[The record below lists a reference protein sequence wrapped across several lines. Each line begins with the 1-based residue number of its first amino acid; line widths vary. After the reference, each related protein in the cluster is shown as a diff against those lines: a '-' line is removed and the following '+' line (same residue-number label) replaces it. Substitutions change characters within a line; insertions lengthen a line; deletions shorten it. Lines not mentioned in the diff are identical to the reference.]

1 MDRLF
6 CFYSQDNFTPLES
19 MIYKQTFYKLITELH
34 VVVWL
39 TKQSI
44 SQHRCFNKS
53 LSGLLLQ
60 KEKNSSEVP
69 QSSFQVMT
77 TWQSD
82 RWQKQWKIL
91 FSLCSHTSGN
101 PRFNN
106 FSFFKPQMNYHLPSK
121 LSLISTTRISSS
133 FGLSKNNLF
142 FLCSTWE
149 VWPYFSDAA

>member
-1 MDRLF
+1 MFLLSRQ
-6 CFYSQDNFTPLES
+6 FYSFGKHDLQ
-19 MIYKQTFYKLITELH
+19 TELLQTNH
-34 VVVWL
+34 GTSCSSL
-39 TKQSI
+39 TYKTIHITAQM
-44 SQHRCFNKS
+44 FNKS

-60 KEKNSSEVP
+60 KEKNSSKVP
-69 QSSFQVMT
+69 QSSFQVMA

-106 FSFFKPQMNYHLPSK
+106 FYFFKPQMNYHLPSK

-133 FGLSKNNLF
+133 FVLSKNNLF

>member
-19 MIYKQTFYKLITELH
+19 MIYKQNFYKLITELH
-34 VVVWL
+34 VVVGL

-44 SQHRCFNKS
+44 SQHRCLTNHFQVYFFRRKRTQAKS
-53 LSGLLLQ
+53 L
-60 KEKNSSEVP
+60 
-69 QSSFQVMT
+69 SSFQVMA

-106 FSFFKPQMNYHLPSK
+106 FYFFKPQMNYHLPSK

-142 FLCSTWE
+142 SLCSTWE